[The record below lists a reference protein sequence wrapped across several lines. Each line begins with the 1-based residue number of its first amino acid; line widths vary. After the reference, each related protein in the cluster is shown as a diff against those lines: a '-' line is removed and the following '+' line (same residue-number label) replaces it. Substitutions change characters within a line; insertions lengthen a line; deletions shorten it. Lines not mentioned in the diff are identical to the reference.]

1 MLAPGLDPREDDPGT
16 TATRIVRCPLRA
28 GLVLGGLV
36 LGGLTAAA
44 AAAWGQA
51 ATVAAPRADFG
62 AEYPLRHGAHA
73 AAEQAPSR
81 DADLVVGVV
90 VGGEARAYPLN
101 LLWDQ
106 TAHTVN
112 DELGRAPIAVAL
124 CPLAGSG
131 QVFLRRTPRGTLD
144 IGHVSEVW
152 RDSLVLYDLQT
163 HSRWGLLTGEA
174 LSGPSAGHRLE
185 RLPSLLTTWGRWKQ
199 LHPATTAYVSPELA
213 EKGYQLDDARLR
225 RIVVSGA
232 GPPRRGDWVV
242 GLQGPRTT
250 AAVFV
255 RGIAKQRVLNTELD
269 GRPIV
274 LFVTQ
279 DLATT
284 IAWERRV
291 RGRVLT
297 FAADGDRLTDAET
310 GSRWDPLSGRALQGR
325 LRGRA
330 LAAVSQTNAF
340 WQAWQANHPGTTVLG
355 LPADGTTTPSP

>member
-1 MLAPGLDPREDDPGT
+1 M
-16 TATRIVRCPLRA
+16 TRIVRCPLPV
-28 GLVLGGLV
+28 VLALA
-36 LGGLTAAA
+36 LAPF
-44 AAAWGQA
+44 
-51 ATVAAPRADFG
+51 AAPAADFG
-62 AEYPLRHGAHA
+62 VEYPLRRGAHA
-73 AAEQAPSR
+73 AAAQAPSR
-81 DADLVVGVV
+81 DTDLVVGVV

-144 IGHVSEVW
+144 LGHVSEVW
-152 RDSLVLYDLQT
+152 RDSLVLYDAQT

-174 LSGPSAGHRLE
+174 LSGPAAGRRLE
-185 RLPSLLTTWGRWKQ
+185 KLPSLLTTWGRWKQ

-213 EKGYQLDDARLR
+213 EKGYELDAARIR
-225 RIVVSGA
+225 RIVLSGG
-232 GPPRRGDWVV
+232 GPPRRGDWIV

-255 RGIAKQRVLNTELD
+255 RGIASQHVLNTELD

-274 LFVTQ
+274 VFVTQ
-279 DLATT
+279 DLATA
-284 IAWERRV
+284 IAWDRSV

-310 GSRWDPLSGRALQGR
+310 GTAWDPLSGRALQGK
-325 LRGRA
+325 LEGRA
-330 LAAVSQTNAF
+330 LAAVPQTNAF
-340 WQAWQANHPGTTVLG
+340 WQAWQANHPGTKRLG
-355 LPADGTTTPSP
+355 LPADGATTSSP